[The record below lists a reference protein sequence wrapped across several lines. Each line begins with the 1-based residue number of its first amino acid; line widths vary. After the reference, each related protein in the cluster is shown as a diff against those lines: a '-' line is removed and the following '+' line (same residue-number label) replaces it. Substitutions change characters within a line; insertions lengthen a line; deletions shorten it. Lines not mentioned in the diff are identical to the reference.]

1 MTPEDYVNYL
11 KRDLEYLQGI
21 ADALDCKP
29 LKTKLYAMRRNL
41 NQFVENN
48 CDIDSEIDDQCVP
61 EIGAE

>member
-1 MTPEDYVNYL
+1 MTPGDYVNYL

-41 NQFVENN
+41 NQFLDNPNIDFEANDDYTPEMEVE
-48 CDIDSEIDDQCVP
+48 
-61 EIGAE
+61 